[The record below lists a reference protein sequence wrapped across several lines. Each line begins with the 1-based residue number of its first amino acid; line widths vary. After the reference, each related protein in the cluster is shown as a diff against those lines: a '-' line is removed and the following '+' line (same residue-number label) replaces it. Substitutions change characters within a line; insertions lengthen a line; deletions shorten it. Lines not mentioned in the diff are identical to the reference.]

1 MKDVAENLLPMQAHA
16 AFLRITDTS
25 RLLEIMKG
33 DKKAIFTAAA
43 AANRAAEFLHG
54 LQPKQD

>member
-1 MKDVAENLLPMQAHA
+1 MQARA
-16 AFLRITDTS
+16 AFLRITDTW

>member
-1 MKDVAENLLPMQAHA
+1 MTVGPDPSPLRLPGEGKGQHYIAHW
-16 AFLRITDTS
+16 
-25 RLLEIMKG
+25 LEIMKG

-43 AANRAAEFLHG
+43 AANRAAEYLYG